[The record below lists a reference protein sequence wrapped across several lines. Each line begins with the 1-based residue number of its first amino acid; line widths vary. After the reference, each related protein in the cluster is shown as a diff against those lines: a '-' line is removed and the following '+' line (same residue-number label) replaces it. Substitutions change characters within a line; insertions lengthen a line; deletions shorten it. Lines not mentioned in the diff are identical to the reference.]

1 GDRAR
6 GRPEGGR
13 GHAVR
18 AFFWPP
24 IVADANYLAYG
35 GRRRRDTRTE
45 VTMQQQAEQ
54 VREHVRQR
62 YAEIARSGM
71 SCCDSTCCAPADA
84 AFAGSTASAA
94 DAAARTLAVGYSAAE
109 LEAVP
114 EGAVTGLGCGNPV
127 ALAELRPGEVVL
139 DLGSG
144 AGMDALLAAR
154 EVGKRGR
161 VIGVDMPPEMIERAR
176 ANARDVGAA
185 NVEFRLGEIEHLPLA
200 DASVDVIMSNCV
212 INLATDKL
220 AVFREAFRV
229 LRPGGRLMISDL
241 VVEGELPEAVRRDLE
256 AWAGCIAGALEK
268 GEYLEEIRRAG
279 FRDVEIAGERV
290 YADASSPGISG
301 GEVV

>member
-1 GDRAR
+1 
-6 GRPEGGR
+6 
-13 GHAVR
+13 
-18 AFFWPP
+18 
-24 IVADANYLAYG
+24 
-35 GRRRRDTRTE
+35 
-45 VTMQQQAEQ
+45 MQQQAEQ
-54 VREHVRQR
+54 VKEHVRQR
-62 YAEIARSGM
+62 YAEIARSGT
-71 SCCDSTCCAPADA
+71 SCCDSSCCGPADA
-84 AFAGSTASAA
+84 AFATLPANAA

-114 EGAVTGLGCGNPV
+114 DGAVTGLGCGNPV

-154 EVGKRGR
+154 EVGEQGR
-161 VIGVDMPPEMIERAR
+161 VIGVDMTPEMIERAR
-176 ANARDVGAA
+176 ANAREVGAA
-185 NVEFRLGEIEHLPLA
+185 NVEFRLDEIEHLPVA

-241 VVEGELPEAVRRDLE
+241 VVEGKLPDAVRHDLE

-268 GEYLEEIRRAG
+268 GEYLETIRRAG
-279 FRDVEIAGERV
+279 FRDVEIISEQV
-290 YADASSPGISG
+290 YAGASSLGIEG
-301 GEVV
+301 GGIVSVQVRARK